1 MCGACVLCVDLL
13 CLPGSWCGEP
23 VKSSFSERVT
33 GYQSESKGCQV
44 SSWFCQKGC
53 FIASTE
59 QTIMNYSSYAWHL
72 LYVPKLHRVID
83 FNIYLKLLYI
93 CNFLAAIQDVFFPPL
108 VQIWLQL
115 LQNFWEIK
123 VPISLS
129 HSCSLTSYRGGTS
142 TFAFFSVVFT
152 ILQVLLLI
160 LCTAPTR
167 RLENSSHC
175 FGAFSHFFYTVV
187 ELLDLSSSHLYR
199 MPARRWN
206 ISGTTGSKRWS
217 SIIFD
222 SWYHMNSISPD
233 CSVIW

>member
-44 SSWFCQKGC
+44 SSWFCQEGC

-93 CNFLAAIQDVFFPPL
+93 CNFLAAIQDVFFFPFGP
-108 VQIWLQL
+108 IMAAAASEL
-115 LQNFWEIK
+115 LRNQGAN
-123 VPISLS
+123 SLS

-152 ILQVLLLI
+152 ILH
-160 LCTAPTR
+160 T
-167 RLENSSHC
+167 
-175 FGAFSHFFYTVV
+175 
-187 ELLDLSSSHLYR
+187 LYR
-199 MPARRWN
+199 PYKKAGEQQPLFWGFFTFFLHSSWTARFVV
-206 ISGTTGSKRWS
+206 IS
-217 SIIFD
+217 F
-222 SWYHMNSISPD
+222 
-233 CSVIW
+233 V

>member
-93 CNFLAAIQDVFFPPL
+93 CNFLAAIQDVFFSPL
-108 VQIWLQL
+108 VQLWLQL

-123 VPISLS
+123 VPIACLIHVALLHTEVEHLHLHSSLWF
-129 HSCSLTSYRGGTS
+129 L
-142 TFAFFSVVFT
+142 
-152 ILQVLLLI
+152 
-160 LCTAPTR
+160 
-167 RLENSSHC
+167 
-175 FGAFSHFFYTVV
+175 
-187 ELLDLSSSHLYR
+187 LSSRSCYSYFVQPLQEGWRTAAIVLGLFH
-199 MPARRWN
+199 
-206 ISGTTGSKRWS
+206 
-217 SIIFD
+217 IFFTQ
-222 SWYHMNSISPD
+222 
-233 CSVIW
+233 

>member
-13 CLPGSWCGEP
+13 CLTGSWCGEP

-44 SSWFCQKGC
+44 SSWFCQEGC

-93 CNFLAAIQDVFFPPL
+93 CNFLAAIQDVFFSPL
-108 VQIWLQL
+108 VQLWLQL

-123 VPISLS
+123 VPIACLIHVALLHTEVEHLHS
-129 HSCSLTSYRGGTS
+129 HSSLWFLLSS
-142 TFAFFSVVFT
+142 
-152 ILQVLLLI
+152 ILY
-160 LCTAPTR
+160 TAPTR

-187 ELLDLSSSHLYR
+187 EQLDLLSSHLYR
-199 MPARRWN
+199 LLTRRWN

-217 SIIFD
+217 SFILT
-222 SWYHMNSISPD
+222 PGT
-233 CSVIW
+233 IWIVFLQTVLSSGR